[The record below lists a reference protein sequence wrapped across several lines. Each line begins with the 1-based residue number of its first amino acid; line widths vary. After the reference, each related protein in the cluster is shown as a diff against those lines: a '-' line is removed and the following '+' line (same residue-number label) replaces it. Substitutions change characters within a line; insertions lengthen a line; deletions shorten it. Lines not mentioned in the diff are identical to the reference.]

1 MCTVIAAFGVH
12 PESPLMILANRDEAL
27 GRPSLP
33 PRRIDDARGIV
44 GGVDQAAG
52 GTWLGVTRAGFLVA
66 VTNQH
71 TTAPPDPDKRSRG
84 QLVLALLRAGEPEA
98 AREVL
103 AALDVRAFNPFNVL
117 FGDARSLTV
126 AYAHD
131 AAEAAIEALPPGLHV
146 LANDRIGSP
155 RYPKAARA
163 EALVRPWLAEP
174 LGALSDA
181 GRAALGDHEVP
192 PAEAI
197 APSPLPFPLAR
208 AIQALCI
215 HTERYGTRSS
225 TVVALSPTK
234 GAPPLRYDFADGPPC
249 TAPFVDQTHLFGPG

>member
-12 PESPLMILANRDEAL
+12 PASPLIVLANRDEAL
-27 GRPSLP
+27 GRPSSP
-33 PRRIDDARGIV
+33 PRRIDAERGVV
-44 GGVDQAAG
+44 GGVDLAAG
-52 GTWLGVTRAGFLVA
+52 GTWLGVTRTGFLVA

-84 QLVLALLRAGEPEA
+84 QLVLALLRAGDPGA
-98 AREVL
+98 ARAVL
-103 AALDVRAFNPFNVL
+103 AGLDVRAFNPFNVL

-126 AYAHD
+126 AYARD
-131 AAEAAIEALPPGLHV
+131 AAAAVIEPLPPGLHV
-146 LANDRIGSP
+146 LANDHIGSP

-163 EALVRPWLAEP
+163 AALVEPLLAEP
-174 LGALSDA
+174 LDALCAKGA
-181 GRAALGDHEVP
+181 AALGDHSVP

-197 APSPLPFPLAR
+197 APSPLPFALAR

-225 TVVALSPTK
+225 TIVALSPTP
-234 GAPPLRYDFADGPPC
+234 GAPPLR
-249 TAPFVDQTHLFGPG
+249 